1 MSVEAA
7 NALTARW
14 ASTVDGKPTVFSG
27 VGVYP
32 LLALLA
38 PYAAGAARDE
48 LLAVAGAPARF
59 DLADSP
65 TTRLAMAVW
74 SRHDLPLTSGWL
86 DAVPEPMRG
95 VLTGDPGTDQPVLD
109 AWASR
114 HTDGLIPKMPV
125 AVDDETQLLLASA
138 LLVVTTWAE
147 PFREQWVQPGSGP
160 WQGRDVTGLRRR
172 TRDLGVLRVVDT
184 GAGPLTLVTVR
195 GSEDVDVVLALGT
208 PDRSAAEVLSAAIT
222 APGHGP
228 GRAVTDGPGVT
239 EQVVTAMDD
248 QPELELSTVR
258 FTVEDDHDLLANAE
272 MFGLRSATDRS
283 RGHFPGISP
292 KPLAVSAARQSA
304 VATFGAKGFKA
315 AAVTAMAMTAGSLPP
330 KPTKRKRLVTVT
342 IDRPFGFLAVHRRTG
357 LVLVAG
363 WVGEPDPYQRST
375 VPRGF

>member
-7 NALTARW
+7 NALSARW
-14 ASTVDGKPTVFSG
+14 ASTLDGTQTVFSG

-38 PYAAGAARDE
+38 PYAAGPARDE
-48 LLAVAGAPARF
+48 LLAVAGVPARF
-59 DLADSP
+59 DLAGSP

-86 DAVPEPMRG
+86 DAVPESMRG
-95 VLTGDPGTDQPVLD
+95 ELTGDPGTDRPVLD

-114 HTDGLIPKMPV
+114 HTEDLIPRMPV
-125 AVDDETQLLLASA
+125 EVDGETQLLLASA

-147 PFREQWVQPGSGP
+147 PFKEQWVQPGSGP

-172 TRDLGVLRVVDT
+172 SRDLSVLRVADT
-184 GAGPLTLVTVR
+184 GAGPLTLLTVR
-195 GSEDVDVVLALGT
+195 GSEDVDVVLALGA
-208 PDRSAAEVLSAAIT
+208 PDRSAAQVLSAAIAT
-222 APGHGP
+222 PGP
-228 GRAVTDGPGVT
+228 GPTLAATDGPGVT
-239 EQVVTAMDD
+239 EEVVTALDD

-258 FTVEDDHDLLANAE
+258 FTVEGDHDLLANAE
-272 MFGLRSATDRS
+272 LFGLRSATDRG

-292 KPLAVSAARQSA
+292 RPLAVSAARQSA

-315 AAVTAMAMTAGSLPP
+315 AAVTAIAMTVGSLPP
-330 KPTKRKRLVTVT
+330 KPTKQKRLVRVAF
-342 IDRPFGFLAVHRRTG
+342 DRPFGFLAVHRRTG

-363 WVGEPDPYQRST
+363 WVSEPDPYQRSA
-375 VPRGF
+375 VPPGF